1 MIKFASPVLNPKIN
15 DYIKE
20 ILESGVFVH
29 GKFSQLFEEKFKD
42 ELNYKYVTS
51 FSSATTGLH
60 LSHYLLGQDL
70 SSDKGEVICPAMSHV
85 ATAHSIEI
93 MGLRPVFVDANIE
106 DGNISVA
113 GLSSIDLANVRGMTY
128 VHFNGVAANVKE
140 INTFCKSNS
149 LYSVEDCA
157 IALGASIDSKP
168 VGLWGDFGA
177 FSFHPV
183 KQLTTGEGGMVVSN
197 SEEKIKKIKKIKAFG
212 VDKEF
217 NQRKVPGVY
226 DVDTVG
232 TNYRLAEI
240 PAAIGLAQLEFHEN
254 HQITRQKNFLSLRD
268 AIKDLNLPISIL
280 GNTSSNRSYYNLII
294 LLEDDFKKDRN
305 DILLSLKE
313 KGLETSVYYPHPI
326 PRLKYYRKK
335 YGYQRSQFPNAEKI
349 SDRSLCLPIGPHLSN
364 GDLDQIVSILKSELI

>member
-1 MIKFASPVLNPKIN
+1 
-15 DYIKE
+15 
-20 ILESGVFVH
+20 
-29 GKFSQLFEEKFKD
+29 
-42 ELNYKYVTS
+42 
-51 FSSATTGLH
+51 
-60 LSHYLLGQDL
+60 
-70 SSDKGEVICPAMSHV
+70 MSHV

-106 DGNISVA
+106 DGNISVD
-113 GLSSIDLANVRGMTY
+113 GLSSIDLANVRGITY
-128 VHFNGVAANVKE
+128 VHFNGVPANVKE

-157 IALGASIDSKP
+157 IALGASVDSKP

-197 SEEKIKKIKKIKAFG
+197 SEEKNKIKKIKAFG

-240 PAAIGLAQLEFHEN
+240 PAAIGLAQLEFHQN

-268 AIKDLNLPISIL
+268 AIKDLNLPIRIL
-280 GNTSSNRSYYNLII
+280 GNNSSDRSYYNLII

-335 YGYQRSQFPNAEKI
+335 YGYRSQFPNAEKI
-349 SDRSLCLPIGPHLSN
+349 SDRSICLPIGPHLSN
-364 GDLDQIVSILKSELI
+364 EDLDQIITILKSELI